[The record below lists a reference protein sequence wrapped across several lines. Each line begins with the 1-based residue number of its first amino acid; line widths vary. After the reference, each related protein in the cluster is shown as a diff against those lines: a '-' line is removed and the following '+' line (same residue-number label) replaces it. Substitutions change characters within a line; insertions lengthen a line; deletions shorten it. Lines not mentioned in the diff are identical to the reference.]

1 MSRINDFVVRFANV
15 NGTGSA
21 SANFLF
27 AKSIFRMGIPVSAK
41 NIFPSNIQGL
51 PTWYEVRVTEK
62 GYLGRKEGIDLM
74 VSVNPQSF
82 KRDIGSV
89 KQGGYFLYDST
100 RKLHDEFIREDIHYI
115 GVPLMELCNNEF
127 SDPRQKQLFKNIVY
141 VGALAKLL
149 DIDIKEIES
158 LFGDQFKGKEKLIA
172 PNMQALNLGIKYIEE
187 NFKYPLEFRVER
199 RDLVGDAIMIDGNS
213 AAGLGAVYGGA
224 SVVSWYPITPSTS
237 LVSSFESYAKK
248 LRIDSV
254 TGKNNFSIV
263 QAEDELSAIGMAI
276 GANWNGARAFTAT
289 SGPGLSL
296 MSEFLGLAYYSEIP
310 VVLVDVQRAGPS
322 TGMPTRTQQ
331 SDFISAAYA
340 SHGDTKHVLL
350 IPSTP
355 TECFEMM
362 ADAFDYAE
370 QLQTPVIMM
379 TDLDLGM
386 NDHMTAPFK
395 WDDNRK
401 YNRGKVLNA
410 DDLDSLQDWGRYK
423 DVDGDGIPYRTLPA
437 THPTKGSYFTRGSSH
452 DEKAA
457 YSEDSPT
464 YVRIMD
470 RLVRKMETA
479 KSIIPKPQVYQQK
492 QQSDI
497 GVIFFG
503 TSTHAAL
510 EALDILKDHGVVLD
524 AMRLKSFP
532 FQQEV
537 ADFIENH
544 KKVFVIEQNRDAQMR
559 ALLINELEIN
569 PKKLQKILNY
579 DGTPITADLIMQ
591 HINAAVFQ
599 PSN

>member
-1 MSRINDFVVRFANV
+1 
-15 NGTGSA
+15 
-21 SANFLF
+21 
-27 AKSIFRMGIPVSAK
+27 
-41 NIFPSNIQGL
+41 
-51 PTWYEVRVTEK
+51 
-62 GYLGRKEGIDLM
+62 
-74 VSVNPQSF
+74 
-82 KRDIGSV
+82 
-89 KQGGYFLYDST
+89 
-100 RKLHDEFIREDIHYI
+100 
-115 GVPLMELCNNEF
+115 MELCNNEF

-141 VGALAKLL
+141 VGALCRLL
-149 DIDIKEIES
+149 DIDVKVIES

-172 PNMQALNLGIKYIEE
+172 PNMQALNLGIKYIEDYY
-187 NFKYPLEFRVER
+187 KYPLEFRVEQ

-237 LVSSFESYAKK
+237 LVSSFESYARK
-248 LRIDSV
+248 LRIDPV

-263 QAEDELSAIGMAI
+263 QAEDELAAIGMAI
-276 GANWNGARAFTAT
+276 GANWNGARAFTAS

-296 MSEFLGLAYYSEIP
+296 MSEFLGLAYYAEIP

-370 QLQTPVIMM
+370 HLQTPVIMM

-395 WDDNRK
+395 WDNNRK
-401 YNRGKVLNA
+401 YNRGKVLSA
-410 DDLDSLQDWGRYK
+410 EDLDRLPEWGRYK

-479 KSIIPKPQVYQQK
+479 KVIIPKPQFYQQK

-497 GVIFFG
+497 GVVFFG
-503 TSTHAAL
+503 TSTHAAQ

-544 KKVFVIEQNRDAQMR
+544 EKVFVIEQNRDAQMR

-569 PKKLQKILNY
+569 PKKLIKILNY
-579 DGTPITADLIMQ
+579 DGTPITADLIIQ
-591 HINAAVFQ
+591 NINATVFQ